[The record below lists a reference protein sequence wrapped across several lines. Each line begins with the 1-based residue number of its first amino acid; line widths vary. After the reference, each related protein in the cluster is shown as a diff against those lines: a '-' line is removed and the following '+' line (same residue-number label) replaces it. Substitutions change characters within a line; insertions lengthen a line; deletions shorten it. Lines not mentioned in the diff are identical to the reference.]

1 MSKCNEIAIVGVAC
15 RFPGAKNKY
24 EFWNNLVNGVD
35 SVNLVPNERWNAEK
49 YFSTDVMEQD
59 KTYCKWLGALD
70 GIDKF
75 DNIFFNISPRE
86 ASNMDPNQRLLLQE
100 VWHCL
105 EDSAISLKEIQ
116 DKITSVHIGSVAYE
130 PYKVE
135 KTDVSTANGS
145 YYFMLA
151 NRVSYFM
158 GLKGESYTLDTGCS
172 SSFVALKTACR
183 ALQDNTSE
191 YAFVGGINL
200 HLSPAKMTTWSKS
213 RMFSETGKCHTFDKD
228 ADGYVPG
235 EGVGVILL
243 QSLENAKRNNNKIYA
258 VIKGCAINHGGQA
271 VSLTAPNVESQ
282 KQVIQAAY
290 EQTDF
295 TPNTVNYV
303 EAHGTGTSLGDPIEV
318 EALKQIYK
326 KYSCQNALCRLGSVK
341 TNIGHLEGCA
351 AMASLIK
358 VILMLNNKIIPKSL
372 HLKTMNPILNIENS
386 PFKLST
392 ENEEWSRI
400 AEEIPLRA
408 GISSFGLGGANAH
421 VLLEEYAEK
430 SDNSVNKNE
439 ETQIFV
445 LSAKTQQSLNDL
457 RDVWLRE
464 ISKGTFDDYNLTD
477 ISAVLMVGRRH
488 FPYRVGGI
496 VRNIQDIQ
504 DILLNMNS
512 DCEARLNKEVI
523 TIIEEGEFESSYDRY
538 KKCHKIG
545 LMPDVISGNST
556 GVYVALV
563 ISGIISED
571 DMIDYLSGK
580 KDIDK
585 IEVHR
590 PSIPFFDKTTNKI
603 YNKFNIT
610 GQQLQDLLSEICL
623 DSKSCNKIFEKAKIL
638 YKNQYT
644 FKKYVE
650 EWEPYI
656 NHYGNLE
663 NVLQDAFAENDVT
676 VSNTKEILLMLIILS
691 SLNKVN
697 NKWRLKSDEQIENQA
712 FNDLLN
718 LVVENIISKKECLEL
733 LSFSMNEDTYEKM
746 IENCNININANKS
759 GYEYK
764 LLQNDTLAEID
775 DLKKWIDN
783 YVNKSTTIEMR
794 SGDYKFICLNKELDD
809 REAFYQFALYLW
821 NIGVDVNWSELLER
835 KKYNKLELPGYCFD
849 EESYWMNQ
857 TKDATDY
864 DGGLSWSKIMVSSEN
879 VMQGK
884 NIVVFY
890 QNFET
895 NIEKAFSVFKNTNT
909 IAFVKIEKNCN
920 LQMLQRKLMFMD
932 NVSEIFYFADLESD
946 ITKKYTVTDF
956 ISLQECAFSNLLN
969 VIKTLHVCGYSA
981 RKLNFTLVTNN
992 VQVFNETEKCSV
1004 AHMGIQGLI
1013 KSIAM
1018 EFTDW
1023 NVKCCDI
1030 DINEDVT
1037 ENILTLMSEI
1047 AYGEIAYRDG
1057 MKYTRKL
1064 LLNYREVE
1072 ITENYTN
1079 SLEDIITET
1088 LVEILHVKSEDV
1100 LEDESF
1106 LDMGMDSITELEMVN
1121 SINKK
1126 LEIKLMPT
1134 DLFVYDTVTELV
1146 KFIRNEFLN
1155 Q

>member
-15 RFPGAKNKY
+15 RFPDAKNKH

-35 SVNLVPNERWNAEK
+35 SVNLVPNERWDAEK

-59 KTYCKWLGALD
+59 KTYCKWLGALE

-75 DNIFFNISPRE
+75 DNNFFNISPRE

-116 DKITSVHIGSVAYE
+116 DKTTSVHIGSVAYE

-172 SSFVALKTACR
+172 SSFVALRTACR
-183 ALQDNTSE
+183 ALQDNTSD

-213 RMFSETGKCHTFDKD
+213 RMFSGTGKCHTFDKD

-243 QSLENAKRNNNKIYA
+243 QTLENAKRNNNKIYA

-271 VSLTAPNVESQ
+271 VSLTAPNVEPQ

-290 EQTDF
+290 DQTDF
-295 TPNTVNYV
+295 TPNTVSYV

-326 KYSCQNALCRLGSVK
+326 KYSCQNAFCRLGSVK

-372 HLKTMNPILNIENS
+372 HLNIMNPILNVENS
-386 PFKLST
+386 PFKIST

-400 AEEIPLRA
+400 AEDIPLRA

-421 VLLEEYAEK
+421 VLLEEYVEE
-430 SDNSVNKNE
+430 SNKTQHKNGE
-439 ETQIFV
+439 PQIFV
-445 LSAKTQQSLNDL
+445 LSAKSQQSLNDL
-457 RDVWLRE
+457 KDVWLRE
-464 ISKGTFDDYNLTD
+464 ISKRTFDDYNLAD
-477 ISAVLMVGRRH
+477 ISAVLMLGRRH
-488 FPYRVGGI
+488 LPYRVGGI

-504 DILLNMNS
+504 EILLNMNL

-523 TIIEEGEFESSYDRY
+523 TMIEEGEFKSSYDRY
-538 KKCHKIG
+538 KKCRKIG
-545 LMPDVISGNST
+545 LMTDVISGNST

-571 DMIDYLSGK
+571 DMIEYLSGN

-590 PSIPFFDKTTNKI
+590 PSIPFLDKTTNKI
-603 YNKFNIT
+603 YKKFNIT
-610 GQQLQDLLSEICL
+610 RQQLQNLLSEIYL
-623 DSKSCNKIFEKAKIL
+623 DSKRCNEIFEKAKIL

-656 NHYGNLE
+656 NHYGSME
-663 NVLQDAFAENDVT
+663 KVLQDVFAENDVT
-676 VSNTKEILLMLIILS
+676 ISNTKEILLMLIILS

-718 LVVENIISKKECLEL
+718 LVIENIISKKECLEL
-733 LSFSMNEDTYEKM
+733 ISFSMNEEAYEKM

-775 DLKKWIDN
+775 DFKKWIDN
-783 YVNKSTTIEMR
+783 YVNESMAIEMEFD
-794 SGDYKFICLNKELDD
+794 DYEYVCLDKEIDD
-809 REAFYQFALYLW
+809 REVFYQFALYLW
-821 NIGVDVNWSELLER
+821 NIGVDVNWSELLGRE
-835 KKYNKLELPGYCFD
+835 KYNKLELPGYCFD

-857 TKDATDY
+857 TKDNVDL
-864 DGGLSWSKIMVSSEN
+864 DGGLSWSKTMFSSEN
-879 VMQGK
+879 VLQGK

-895 NIEKAFSVFKNTNT
+895 NIEKAFSKLKNTNS
-909 IAFVKIEKNCN
+909 IVFIKIEKNCN
-920 LQMLQRKLMFMD
+920 LQTLQRKLMFMD
-932 NVSEIFYFADLESD
+932 NISEIFYFADLESD

-969 VIKTLHVCGYSA
+969 IIKTLHVCGYSA
-981 RKLNFTLVTNN
+981 RRLNFTLVTNN
-992 VQVFNETEKCSV
+992 VQVINETEKCAV
-1004 AHMGIQGLI
+1004 VHMGIQGLI

-1037 ENILTLMSEI
+1037 ENILALMGET

-1064 LLNYREVE
+1064 LLSYQEE
-1072 ITENYTN
+1072 KITENYAN
-1079 SLEDIITET
+1079 SLEEVITET
-1088 LVEILHVKSEDV
+1088 LAEILHVKSEDV

-1121 SINKK
+1121 SINEK

-1146 KFIRNEFLN
+1146 KFIRNEFSI
-1155 Q
+1155 